1 MRRWMLGWVLGFW
14 LLGGLAVQ
22 ALTFRTVVL
31 DPGHGGKDGGAAWY
45 GQVEKRLCL
54 DVALRVESILKRR
67 GLQVVMTRRTDRFV
81 ELADRARL
89 ANRSSSAIF
98 VSLHFNA
105 SRNTSIRGL
114 EVFYLSSRGK
124 TLGSRILSSLR
135 SRLQTTRGRG
145 LVSGNLKV
153 LRDTRMPAVVV
164 EAGYLS
170 NRTEAARIA
179 TASHRQK
186 IAEAIAAGILAARG

>member
-1 MRRWMLGWVLGFW
+1 MRRWMFCRWMLIW
-14 LLGGLAVQ
+14 LLGCSVAQ

-45 GQVEKRLCL
+45 GRVEKRFCL

-67 GLQVVMTRRTDRFV
+67 GLQVVLTRRTDRYV

-89 ANRSSSAIF
+89 ANRYRSAIF

-105 SRNTSIRGL
+105 SRNTRIRGV

-124 TLGSRILSSLR
+124 TLGSRILASLR
-135 SRLQTTRGRG
+135 SRLKTTSGRG
-145 LVSGNLKV
+145 LVRGNLKV
-153 LRDTRMPAVVV
+153 LRDTAMPAVVV

-170 NRTEAARIA
+170 NKTEAARIA
-179 TASHRQK
+179 SPSHRQV
-186 IAEAIAAGILAARG
+186 IAEAIAAGILASRG

>member
-1 MRRWMLGWVLGFW
+1 MLCQWVLLW
-14 LLGGLAVQ
+14 LLGCGAVQ

-45 GQVEKRLCL
+45 GQVEKRHCL

-67 GLQVVMTRRTDRFV
+67 GLQVVMTRRNDRFV

-89 ANRSSSAIF
+89 ANRYRSAIF

-105 SRNTSIRGL
+105 NRNTRIRGV
-114 EVFYLSSRGK
+114 EVFYLSSSGR

-135 SRLQTTRGRG
+135 SRLKTTSGRG
-145 LVSGNLKV
+145 LVRGNLKV
-153 LRDTRMPAVVV
+153 LRETAMPAVVV

-179 TASHRQK
+179 TPAHRQA
-186 IAEAIAAGILAARG
+186 IAEAIATGILNARG